1 MGYAERI
8 VSALIALACIV
19 MLVRLAIGPRRQQ
32 RFDRVVREAWA
43 RTTKIFTRLYRRQ
56 ASKKEAE
63 KATQEILQ
71 RLRQPV
77 ERSGNVITPQ
87 AFKRPGASG
96 SSADRQDDLH

>member
-8 VSALIALACIV
+8 VSALIAVACIV
-19 MLVRLAIGPRRQQ
+19 MLVRLAIGRNRQQ
-32 RFDRVVREAWA
+32 KLDRAVRQAWA
-43 RTTKIFTRLYRRQ
+43 RVSNMFLRLYRRQ
-56 ASKKEAE
+56 ATKKEAE

-87 AFKRPGASG
+87 AFKRPGAAD
-96 SSADRQDDLH
+96 SADRRDDLH

>member
-8 VSALIALACIV
+8 VAALIALACIV
-19 MLVRLAIGPRRQQ
+19 MLLRLAMGSRRQQ
-32 RFDRVVREAWA
+32 KLDRAVRDAWL
-43 RTTKIFTRLYRRQ
+43 RTQKMFTRLYRRQ
-56 ASKKEAE
+56 ATKKEAE

-87 AFKRPGASG
+87 AFKRPGAQG
-96 SSADRQDDLH
+96 SADRQDDLH